1 MDTIQRDEFDEL
13 PDRDEQA
20 LLQKD
25 PEKQHVLTIA
35 LLIFSLAFCALVF
48 QTGWKEV
55 SAYEKCGGL
64 TNCPAFASSPP
75 AP

>member
-1 MDTIQRDEFDEL
+1 MDALHQYQFDEL

-25 PEKQHVLTIA
+25 PEKQHLLTIA

-48 QTGWKEV
+48 QAGWKEV
-55 SAYEKCGGL
+55 AAYEKCGGL
-64 TNCPAFASSPP
+64 TNCPGFASSPR